1 MGIHLSHF
9 EPEDA
14 DNKQT
19 PLKLKVMKKIVDKVQ
34 IETRQRIDSTTECRD
49 QGTTE
54 HDR

>member
-19 PLKLKVMKKIVDKVQ
+19 PLKLKVMKKILDKIQ
-34 IETRQRIDSTTECRD
+34 IETKTKDLFND
-49 QGTTE
+49 
-54 HDR
+54 